1 MVSKWFPCPWGF
13 SFSFKW
19 VSTCQLIFANHGNA
33 WKVPARFGLRYRFDL
48 AGPNLRII
56 GKQIDTSQTSQST
69 VFMEVCQIWYA
80 GTSMRQH
87 AIYVVNS
94 HGLFRHVVKDEWL
107 RMPMWVSPSKP
118 PKVFIHASISF
129 TRPAQLQ
136 FITLFN
142 PHHGS
147 AQSDKFD
154 IIWCFCSGHTCWKR
168 MKTQGEGIDCQEY
181 VVPEE
186 GVRFDFS
193 QCNSHPSAAVLG
205 KSRAQSTL
213 VVWWKNINPMMLLMD
228 KIKLT
233 SSVEMVKT
241 LCRWIP

>member
-1 MVSKWFPCPWGF
+1 MSVNLSTGLCQSRKRMESAVIESAREVWSSLPLWPCR
-13 SFSFKW
+13 SES
-19 VSTCQLIFANHGNA
+19 QNHREANWH
-33 WKVPARFGLRYRFDL
+33 F
-48 AGPNLRII
+48 
-56 GKQIDTSQTSQST
+56 T
-69 VFMEVCQIWYA
+69 VFMEVCLIWYA

-94 HGLFRHVVKDEWL
+94 HGLFWHVVNDEWL

-186 GVRFDFS
+186 GVRFGFS